1 VREGGE
7 VTDVVK
13 TPEKGVYAC
22 MLGGDDGRTLY
33 LCTAKT
39 TGPELAQGIS
49 TGWIETLRVDVP
61 GAGLP

>member
-1 VREGGE
+1 MREGGE